1 MMQFAWPWM
10 GLMLILPLLVWWGV
24 PAVRAERES
33 ALQVPDLHG
42 FDGLSAARAQTRP
55 GLRQLGLFLLW
66 SLLVL
71 AAMRPQWVGEPQQT
85 PSSGRDLILGVDIS
99 GSMQEEDFR
108 YAGRY
113 VSRLAVVRELARQ
126 FIARRE
132 GDRIGLIL
140 FGEQAYVQTPLT
152 LDRNTVQH
160 FLAEATVGLAG
171 KATAIGDA
179 IGLSIKRLRERPEGA
194 RVLILLTDGA
204 NTAGNVDPAEAAQ
217 LAKRLGIRIYTI
229 GVGSDGRSRSAFGF
243 PFGGRGS
250 DLDEAALIGIA
261 EATGGEYFRA
271 RSTEE
276 MEQIYARIDQLE
288 PTESGGEALRPRKE
302 WFHWPLGLALLCGLS
317 WLIVGLSAERRH
329 G

>member
-10 GLMLILPLLVWWGV
+10 GVAVVLPWLVWRWA
-24 PAVRAERES
+24 PAARNATGA
-33 ALQVPDLHG
+33 ALRVPDLSGFGGLGVGQGHG
-42 FDGLSAARAQTRP
+42 RP
-55 GLRQLGLFLLW
+55 GWRHIALWLLW
-66 SLLVL
+66 CLLVL
-71 AAMRPQWVGEPQQT
+71 AAMRPQWVGEPQET
-85 PSSGRDLILGVDIS
+85 PTTGRDLMLGVDIS

-113 VSRLAVVRELARQ
+113 VTRLAVVRELARQ

-152 LDRNTVQH
+152 LDRATVQH
-160 FLAEATVGLAG
+160 FLAEASVGLAG

-179 IGLSIKRLRERPEGA
+179 IGLSIKRLRQRPEGS

-204 NTAGNVDPAEAAQ
+204 NTAGNVEPQEAAD
-217 LAKRLGIRIYTI
+217 LARQLGITIYTI
-229 GVGSDGRSRSAFGF
+229 GVGSDGQARSAFGF

-250 DLDEAALIGIA
+250 DLDEGALIRIA
-261 EATGGEYFRA
+261 EVTGGRYFRA

-276 MEQIYARIDQLE
+276 MEQIYATIDQLE
-288 PTESGGEALRPRKE
+288 PTETGGESLRPRRE
-302 WFHWPLGLALLCGLS
+302 WFHWPLGVALVLGLV
-317 WLIVGLSAERRH
+317 WLMIGLRERQA
-329 G
+329 